1 MQHRTVGLGW
11 QSHTDTVTRA
21 TVVSV
26 LAEEK
31 VVDVACGKSHT
42 LFLTEAGDV
51 YACGSDAYGQCG
63 RGRCSDSVL
72 SPVPTLVPGNIKQ
85 ISAGIDYSMALD
97 QDGRLYSFGY
107 PANGRLGCG
116 TDGS

>member
-1 MQHRTVGLGW
+1 MCPTHA

-21 TVVSV
+21 ALVEV
-26 LAEEK
+26 LADEV

-42 LFLTEAGDV
+42 LFLTDKGDV
-51 YACGSDAYGQCG
+51 FSCGSDVYGQCG
-63 RGRCSDSVL
+63 RGRASESVL
-72 SPVPTLVPGNIKQ
+72 SPVRAQLPSGIAQV
-85 ISAGIDYSMALD
+85 SAGIDYSMALGH
-97 QDGRLYSFGY
+97 DGRLYAFGY